1 MNLYSIITGH
11 IVGKGGERRTALEEE
26 YLCKIVLTGHG
37 SGSKDP
43 NAPGYNLPHLL
54 VTMTGTDT
62 RSLGR
67 ARLAIEHL
75 LIDFVIE
82 NSPKK
87 EVVNANGET
96 IVVPPPSLG
105 RLFYSLGISAAD
117 ASPRTLDRR
126 PDRTV
131 LARSPTLASLSNR
144 LNTARKDLNANF
156 EFKTRKIW
164 MNVSELPQDPKTL
177 EYHGRFL
184 ASKSLRTYY
193 RTTFKCRV
201 DVIGVW
207 DTEEGGGACVDDL
220 MCAPYVLITSDEK
233 VNVDKCITHVEHRI
247 REHEEKFEMSR
258 TGGRRLLR
266 GESASEDGGV
276 EMES

>member
-1 MNLYSIITGH
+1 
-11 IVGKGGERRTALEEE
+11 
-26 YLCKIVLTGHG
+26 
-37 SGSKDP
+37 
-43 NAPGYNLPHLL
+43 
-54 VTMTGTDT
+54 MTGTDT

-87 EVVNANGET
+87 EVVNANGDT
-96 IVVPPPSLG
+96 IIVPPPSLG

-131 LARSPTLASLSNR
+131 LARSPTLTSLSNR
-144 LNTARKDLNANF
+144 LKTERKDLDANF

-164 MNVSELPQDPKTL
+164 MNVCELPQDPKTL

-193 RTTFKCRV
+193 RTTLKCHQT
-201 DVIGVW
+201 W
-207 DTEEGGGACVDDL
+207 PTNHL
-220 MCAPYVLITSDEK
+220 
-233 VNVDKCITHVEHRI
+233 
-247 REHEEKFEMSR
+247 
-258 TGGRRLLR
+258 
-266 GESASEDGGV
+266 
-276 EMES
+276 